1 MPKTVTMVPVNVAS
15 ESQRRVGI
23 AVWRYQPDYK
33 RVKSEEQSEFMALD
47 GLVSFMAMN
56 GFPQRIPQDQ
66 LGRLIILLAQAG
78 FTVEFQPM
86 PSREKA

>member
-23 AVWRYQPDYK
+23 AVWRYQVARLHDDNEA
-33 RVKSEEQSEFMALD
+33 RAFL
-47 GLVSFMAMN
+47 AMN

-66 LGRLIILLAQAG
+66 LGRLVTIFAQAG

-86 PSREKA
+86 PSREKL